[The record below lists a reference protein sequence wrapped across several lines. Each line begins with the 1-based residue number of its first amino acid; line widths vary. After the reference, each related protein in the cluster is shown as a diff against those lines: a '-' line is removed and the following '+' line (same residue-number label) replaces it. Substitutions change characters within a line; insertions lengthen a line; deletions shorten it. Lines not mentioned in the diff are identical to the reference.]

1 MLTETIDRQPV
12 TTIYVPDS
20 APNGRAS
27 NGSSGNGAAANGR
40 AQPADFEA
48 LLASYEPSLPARGE
62 IVEGVI
68 LRLKGNVAIID
79 IGAKRDAI
87 VPPQEM
93 DAIDEAYLQSLS
105 VGDTVPVYVTDTA
118 VGNQELYV
126 SLARGLEEQ
135 DWKRAAQCLA
145 DDEVI
150 TCDLVGYNKGGLL
163 AQFGRLKAFI
173 PNSHIPALRTVRSR
187 QEAVQ
192 VKTQMVGSA
201 LNLKVLEIDRQRKR
215 LVLSAKAARAERRD
229 EQIEALQI
237 GDTLT
242 GRVVRLADYGAF
254 VDLGSVSGLLHV
266 SELAWEHVNKPAD
279 LLEIGEE
286 VEVVILDLDRER
298 QRISLS
304 RKQLL
309 PDPFSQFMEQFNEG
323 DMTTG
328 QVTDLVDFGAFV
340 RLSTGV
346 EGLIHTSEME
356 IGPEGA
362 PEDILQPGQD
372 VTVLIAS
379 IEEDRQRIGL
389 SLRRAPGITPDP
401 VGNAAMAVG
410 S

>member
-1 MLTETIDRQPV
+1 MLTETTDRQTV
-12 TTIYVPDS
+12 KTY
-20 APNGRAS
+20 APEG
-27 NGSSGNGAAANGR
+27 AANGR
-40 AQPADFEA
+40 ADNGSTGNGAATNGQAQQADFEA
-48 LLASYEPSLPARGE
+48 LLTSYEPSLPARGE
-62 IVEGVI
+62 IVEGII

-79 IGAKRDAI
+79 IGAKRDAV

-93 DAIDEAYLQSLS
+93 DAIDETYMQSLS
-105 VGDTVPVYVTDTA
+105 VGDAVPVYITDSA

-135 DWKRAAQCLA
+135 DWKRAERCMA
-145 DDEVI
+145 DDDVI
-150 TCDLVGYNKGGLL
+150 TCEVVGYNKGGLL

-173 PNSHIPALRTVRSR
+173 PNSHIPALRTVRNR
-187 QEAVQ
+187 QEAIQ
-192 VKTQMVGSA
+192 VKTQMVGSP
-201 LNLKVLEIDRQRKR
+201 LDLKVLEIDRQRKR
-215 LVLSAKAARAERRD
+215 LVLSAKAARAEKRD
-229 EQIEALQI
+229 EQIEELQI
-237 GDTLT
+237 GDILS

-266 SELAWEHVNKPAD
+266 SELSWEHIDKPAD

-286 VEVVILDLDRER
+286 LEVVILDLDRER

-309 PDPFSQFMEQFNEG
+309 PDPFSQFVEQFSEG
-323 DMTTG
+323 DVTTG

-356 IGPEGA
+356 ISPEGT
-362 PEDILQPGQD
+362 PEDILEPGQD
-372 VTVLIAS
+372 VTVLITS

-389 SLRRAPGITPDP
+389 SLRRAPEITPET
-401 VGNAAMAVG
+401 VAEAAMAIN